1 MTRLVIEQGQAARS
15 IAMPVRSGKPAVA
28 ASVRAFNH
36 CGKGRL
42 GRGLLSGICRLWQP
56 SEDQGHPSPLA
67 GTFYSA
73 PARPSSVSLQA
84 R

>member
-1 MTRLVIEQGQAARS
+1 MTRLVIEQGQATRS

-28 ASVRAFNH
+28 ASVRAFNQ

-42 GRGLLSGICRLWQP
+42 GRGLLSGISRSWQ
-56 SEDQGHPSPLA
+56 SSADQGHESPLA

-73 PARPSSVSLQA
+73 PALPSSDVA
-84 R
+84 PG

>member
-15 IAMPVRSGKPAVA
+15 IATPVRSGKPAAA
-28 ASVRAFNH
+28 ASVRAFNQ

-42 GRGLLSGICRLWQP
+42 GRDLLSGICRAWRP
-56 SEDQGHPSPLA
+56 SADQDHKSPLA

-73 PARPSSVSLQA
+73 PAFPSSDVALG
-84 R
+84 

>member
-15 IAMPVRSGKPAVA
+15 IATPVRSGRPAVA
-28 ASVRAFNH
+28 ASVRAFNQR
-36 CGKGRL
+36 GKGRL

-56 SEDQGHPSPLA
+56 SEDKGHEPPLA

-73 PARPSSVSLQA
+73 PALPSSDVALG
-84 R
+84 